1 MAGRVREQLIVDIGV
16 SFGLES
22 AIFKLEVFL
31 FLLLAEPEDHV
42 LFILW
47 QRVIEAVRSIHE
59 LISVQWLLQLFKFI
73 EEWLEHFLKGSIKSL
88 GVHLGARDLTIVIR
102 IQPVE
107 EEVDFRLL
115 GLLHYLLAKLV
126 GFCDVL
132 AHAFDPVFLIPS
144 GLLLLLQ
151 DQRVALVEV
160 HGYPVCAS
168 WPVSEDEGLVRLW
181 LEHFCASYR
190 IHNAVIFHLLLLFLY
205 IMEDFS
211 LLGQSFEHLALGA
224 TSILERILLFW
235 NCISTREVSH
245 PRISNEFL
253 WRNTSH
259 SWFLSFVLIFLR
271 SCSLGV
277 IQVSTLPQNFRLIQ
291 HFLLDLTDGVLADFG
306 LLSDEFGFEGAF
318 LVEALRVDVLL
329 TQVSVLGII
338 IERKELVL
346 VRKRSISAHIGVIEG
361 VPLVVWQGHIE
372 LGQLSR
378 LLESFLLIVVQNIV
392 FVSSRHLSLIG
403 VVKGRVIQ
411 EAYGVI
417 TVQDLRP
424 VGCSIV
430 SYTNLKTGLIEIL
443 HLIKRVVGVRN
454 NGLLVG
460 YRFAPLIDLRLEIEL
475 GVQAS
480 IPLLPLLHVLVV
492 HLFAVAH

>member
-1 MAGRVREQLIVDIGV
+1 M
-16 SFGLES
+16 
-22 AIFKLEVFL
+22 
-31 FLLLAEPEDHV
+31 
-42 LFILW
+42 
-47 QRVIEAVRSIHE
+47 
-59 LISVQWLLQLFKFI
+59 
-73 EEWLEHFLKGSIKSL
+73 
-88 GVHLGARDLTIVIR
+88 
-102 IQPVE
+102 
-107 EEVDFRLL
+107 
-115 GLLHYLLAKLV
+115 
-126 GFCDVL
+126 
-132 AHAFDPVFLIPS
+132 
-144 GLLLLLQ
+144 
-151 DQRVALVEV
+151 
-160 HGYPVCAS
+160 
-168 WPVSEDEGLVRLW
+168 
-181 LEHFCASYR
+181 
-190 IHNAVIFHLLLLFLY
+190 
-205 IMEDFS
+205 
-211 LLGQSFEHLALGA
+211 
-224 TSILERILLFW
+224 
-235 NCISTREVSH
+235 
-245 PRISNEFL
+245 
-253 WRNTSH
+253 
-259 SWFLSFVLIFLR
+259 
-271 SCSLGV
+271 
-277 IQVSTLPQNFRLIQ
+277 STLPQNFRLIQ
-291 HFLLDLTDGVLADFG
+291 HFLLNLTDGVLADFG

-392 FVSSRHLSLIG
+392 FVTSRHLSLIG

-454 NGLLVG
+454 NSLLVG